1 MVLFS
6 FYVKVDTYLWNC
18 IFGAKVFTEMQ
29 IFKHFKKWVHLRPL
43 DPILNWIIS
52 CHCFLKSIFMSYC
65 IVSVQLF
72 RIWVKVNPVSSILN
86 RLRNIVIKLWLASSE
101 IQFDFSKLGYL
112 SLWEDEEWQAV
123 VNPLQNLKSTTM
135 ELSTECKRKLQEK

>member
-1 MVLFS
+1 
-6 FYVKVDTYLWNC
+6 
-18 IFGAKVFTEMQ
+18 
-29 IFKHFKKWVHLRPL
+29 
-43 DPILNWIIS
+43 
-52 CHCFLKSIFMSYC
+52 MSYC

-72 RIWVKVNPVSSILN
+72 RIWVKVNRVSSIQN

-101 IQFDFSKLGYL
+101 IQFDFSKLGLL

-135 ELSTECKRKLQEK
+135 ELSAECKRMLQEK

>member
-6 FYVKVDTYLWNC
+6 LYVNVDTELWNC
-18 IFGAKVFTEMQ
+18 IFWAEVFTEMQ
-29 IFKHFKKWVHLRPL
+29 IFKHLKMWVHVRPL
-43 DPILNWIIS
+43 DPILNLILF
-52 CHCFLKSIFMSYC
+52 CHCFLKSIFMIC
-65 IVSVQLF
+65 IASVQWF
-72 RIWVKVNPVSSILN
+72 RIWVKVIRVSYILN

-135 ELSTECKRKLQEK
+135 ELSAECKRMLQEK

>member
-1 MVLFS
+1 
-6 FYVKVDTYLWNC
+6 
-18 IFGAKVFTEMQ
+18 
-29 IFKHFKKWVHLRPL
+29 
-43 DPILNWIIS
+43 
-52 CHCFLKSIFMSYC
+52 MSYC

-72 RIWVKVNPVSSILN
+72 RIWVKVNRVSSILN
-86 RLRNIVIKLWLASSE
+86 RLRNNVIKLWLASSE

>member
-1 MVLFS
+1 M
-6 FYVKVDTYLWNC
+6 
-18 IFGAKVFTEMQ
+18 
-29 IFKHFKKWVHLRPL
+29 
-43 DPILNWIIS
+43 
-52 CHCFLKSIFMSYC
+52 FMSYC

-72 RIWVKVNPVSSILN
+72 RIWVKVNRVSSILN